1 MDNSQEHVLPERN
14 KKVRLDHEGLMAIAL
29 NWFPKQ
35 QVRKEERAVSGKRII
50 SLLLPV
56 LLIFVSLMAVIH
68 SSVMMADAKIEYQKL
83 KSEETL
89 LQSEIDWLLGK
100 LTVKNDILKIEDI
113 ARNELGMV
121 DESYLSQHYV
131 SVLNDEGVDYYP
143 SQGKSS
149 VLFSLFRELQK

>member
-1 MDNSQEHVLPERN
+1 
-14 KKVRLDHEGLMAIAL
+14 
-29 NWFPKQ
+29 
-35 QVRKEERAVSGKRII
+35 
-50 SLLLPV
+50 
-56 LLIFVSLMAVIH
+56 
-68 SSVMMADAKIEYQKL
+68 MMADAKIEYQKL
-83 KSEETL
+83 KSEETR
-89 LQSEIDWLLGK
+89 LQSEIDWLQGK

-149 VLFSLFRELQK
+149 VLFSLFRELKK